1 MLQKVVYGKT
11 GGKAMGLNA
20 QMNIFLCD
28 SLIQEYDDRLSSLS
42 RTRNLTSKQMN
53 GELEEINWSYNQE
66 ERLLRNDMNLIE
78 DKTSDEYKEL
88 MAELQELQDEKSEK
102 TTHMSNEIHDKDAS
116 LELEQSTIETSRSF
130 VQKTRDGLQ
139 EILDSHVERSGYF
152 TGSGS

>member
-139 EILDSHVERSGYF
+139 EILDSHIERSGYF